1 MTAGHFMNK
10 WLLRALSPKA
20 CDPMDLTTRYLGLKL
35 KNPLIA
41 SASPLSED
49 IDNFL
54 RLEDAGASCIVH
66 HSLFEEQIL
75 KEIFEADY
83 YQTFGTESFAES
95 LSYFPKPSQFHLGP
109 EEYCN
114 HIRLAKKRV
123 AIPIIA
129 SLNGH
134 TPGGWTKYAQCME
147 EAGADALELNIYF
160 LATNFKDTAAK
171 VENNYVEILRAVKDA
186 VKIPVAVKLSP
197 YFSAMANMAQQLDTA
212 GAQGL
217 VLFNRFY
224 QPDIDLENL
233 EIVPNLVL
241 SSRHEMRVPLRWIAI
256 LYGHIKADMA
266 ATTGIQNAEDVLKMM
281 MAGAKAV
288 MLCSILLREGIS
300 HISKI
305 QREMIAWMQEKGY
318 ESIGQ
323 MQGSMSQKLCTNP
336 ETFERANYM
345 KVLKSYNIGP

>member
-1 MTAGHFMNK
+1 MKVKKIAKKG
-10 WLLRALSPKA
+10 
-20 CDPMDLTTRYLGLKL
+20 CEQMDLTTTYLGLKL

-66 HSLFEEQIL
+66 HSLFEEQITR
-75 KEIFEADY
+75 EIFEADY

-95 LSYFPKPSQFHLGP
+95 LSYFPKPSQFKLGP
-109 EEYCN
+109 EEYCD

-123 AIPIIA
+123 AVPIVA

-134 TPGGWTKYAQCME
+134 TPGGWTKYARYIE

-160 LATNFKDTAAK
+160 LATNPEDTGER
-171 VENNYVEILRAVKDA
+171 VENNYIEIFRSVKDA

-197 YFSAMANMAQQLDTA
+197 YFSALANVARRLDRA
-212 GAQGL
+212 GAEGL

-233 EIVPNLVL
+233 AIVPNLLL
-241 SSRHEMRVPLRWIAI
+241 SNQHEMRVPLRWIAV

-281 MAGAKAV
+281 MVGAKAV
-288 MLCSILLREGIS
+288 MLCSILLRKGFG

-305 QREMIAWMQEKGY
+305 QKEMVEWMEGKGY
-318 ESIGQ
+318 ESIKQ

-345 KVLKSYNIGP
+345 KVLKSYNVAPKLKGGN

>member
-1 MTAGHFMNK
+1 MKVKKIAKKG
-10 WLLRALSPKA
+10 REQ
-20 CDPMDLTTRYLGLKL
+20 MDLTTTYLGLKL

-66 HSLFEEQIL
+66 HSLFEEQITR
-75 KEIFEADY
+75 EIFEADY

-95 LSYFPKPSQFHLGP
+95 LSYFPKPSQFKLGP
-109 EEYCN
+109 EEYCD

-123 AIPIIA
+123 AVPVIA

-134 TPGGWTKYAQCME
+134 TPGGWTKYARYIE

-160 LATNFKDTAAK
+160 LATNPEDTGER
-171 VENNYVEILRAVKDA
+171 VENNYIEIFRSVKDA

-197 YFSAMANMAQQLDTA
+197 YFSALANVARRLDRA
-212 GAQGL
+212 GAEGL

-233 EIVPNLVL
+233 AIVPNLLL
-241 SSRHEMRVPLRWIAI
+241 SSQHEMRVPLRWIAV

-281 MAGAKAV
+281 MVGAKAV
-288 MLCSILLREGIS
+288 MLCSILLRKGID

-305 QREMIAWMQEKGY
+305 QKEMIEWMEEKGY
-318 ESIGQ
+318 GSIKQ

-345 KVLKSYNIGP
+345 KVLKSYNVAP

>member
-1 MTAGHFMNK
+1 MKVKKIAKKG
-10 WLLRALSPKA
+10 
-20 CDPMDLTTRYLGLKL
+20 CEQMDLTTTYLGLKL

-66 HSLFEEQIL
+66 HSLFEEQITR
-75 KEIFEADY
+75 EIFEADY

-95 LSYFPKPSQFHLGP
+95 LSYFPKPSQFKLGP
-109 EEYCN
+109 EEYCD

-123 AIPIIA
+123 AVPIIA

-134 TPGGWTKYAQCME
+134 TPGGWTKYARYIE

-160 LATNFKDTAAK
+160 LATNPEDTGER
-171 VENNYVEILRAVKDA
+171 VENNYIEIFRSVKDA

-197 YFSAMANMAQQLDTA
+197 YFSALANVARRLDRA
-212 GAQGL
+212 GAEGL

-233 EIVPNLVL
+233 AIVPNLLL
-241 SSRHEMRVPLRWIAI
+241 SNQHEMRVPLRWIAV

-281 MAGAKAV
+281 MVGAKAV
-288 MLCSILLREGIS
+288 MLCSILLRKGFG

-305 QREMIAWMQEKGY
+305 QKEMVGWMEGKGY
-318 ESIGQ
+318 ESIKQ
-323 MQGSMSQKLCTNP
+323 MRGSMSQKLCTNP

-345 KVLKSYNIGP
+345 KVLKSYNVAPKLKGHST

>member
-1 MTAGHFMNK
+1 MN
-10 WLLRALSPKA
+10 LA
-20 CDPMDLTTRYLGLKL
+20 TTYLGLKL

-54 RLEDAGASCIVH
+54 RMEDAGASCIVH
-66 HSLFEEQIL
+66 HSLFEEQITR
-75 KEIFEADY
+75 EILEADY

-95 LSYFPKPSQFHLGP
+95 LSYFPAPSQFKLGP
-109 EEYCN
+109 EEYCD

-134 TPGGWTKYAQCME
+134 TPGGWTKYAQYIE

-160 LATNFKDTAAK
+160 LATNPEDQAGKIEDH
-171 VENNYVEILRAVKDA
+171 YIEILRSVKDS

-197 YFSAMANMAQQLDTA
+197 YFSALANMAQRLDQA
-212 GAQGL
+212 GADGL

-233 EIVPNLVL
+233 EIAPNLLL
-241 SSRHEMRVPLRWIAI
+241 SNPHEMRVPLRWIAI

-266 ATTGIQNAEDVLKMM
+266 ATTGIQDAQDVLKMM
-281 MAGAKAV
+281 MVGAKAV
-288 MLCSILLREGIS
+288 MLCSILLRKGIG

-305 QREMIAWMQEKGY
+305 QREMIEWMERKGY
-318 ESIGQ
+318 ESIKQ
-323 MQGSMSQKLCTNP
+323 MEGSMSQKLCTNP

-345 KVLKSYNIGP
+345 KVLKSYHYLGHST

>member
-1 MTAGHFMNK
+1 MKVKKIAKKG
-10 WLLRALSPKA
+10 
-20 CDPMDLTTRYLGLKL
+20 CEQMDLTTTYLGLKL

-66 HSLFEEQIL
+66 HSLFEEQITR
-75 KEIFEADY
+75 EIFEADY

-95 LSYFPKPSQFHLGP
+95 LSYFPKPSQFKLGP
-109 EEYCN
+109 EEYCD

-123 AIPIIA
+123 AVPIIA

-134 TPGGWTKYAQCME
+134 TPGGWTKYARYIE

-160 LATNFKDTAAK
+160 LATNPEDTGER
-171 VENNYVEILRAVKDA
+171 VENNCIEIFRSVKDA

-197 YFSAMANMAQQLDTA
+197 YFSALANVARRLDRA
-212 GAQGL
+212 GAEGL

-233 EIVPNLVL
+233 AIVPNLLL
-241 SSRHEMRVPLRWIAI
+241 SNQHEMRVPLRWIAV

-281 MAGAKAV
+281 MVGAKAV
-288 MLCSILLREGIS
+288 MLCSILLRKGVG

-305 QREMIAWMQEKGY
+305 QKEMVGWMEGKGY
-318 ESIGQ
+318 ESIKQ

-345 KVLKSYNIGP
+345 KVLKSYNVAPKLKGHST

>member
-1 MTAGHFMNK
+1 MKVKKIAKKG
-10 WLLRALSPKA
+10 
-20 CDPMDLTTRYLGLKL
+20 CEQMDLTTTYLGLKL

-66 HSLFEEQIL
+66 HSLFEEQITR
-75 KEIFEADY
+75 EIFEADY

-95 LSYFPKPSQFHLGP
+95 LSYFPKPSQFKLGP
-109 EEYCN
+109 EEYCD

-123 AIPIIA
+123 AVPIIA

-134 TPGGWTKYAQCME
+134 TPGGWTKYARYIE

-160 LATNFKDTAAK
+160 LATNPEDTGER
-171 VENNYVEILRAVKDA
+171 VENNYIEIFRSVKDA

-197 YFSAMANMAQQLDTA
+197 YFSALANVARRLDRA
-212 GAQGL
+212 GAEGL

-233 EIVPNLVL
+233 AIVPNLLL
-241 SSRHEMRVPLRWIAI
+241 SNQHEMRVPLRWIAV

-281 MAGAKAV
+281 MVGAKAV
-288 MLCSILLREGIS
+288 MLCSILLRKGFG

-305 QREMIAWMQEKGY
+305 QKEMVEWMEGKGY
-318 ESIGQ
+318 ESIKQ

-345 KVLKSYNIGP
+345 KVLKSYNVAPKLKGHST

>member
-1 MTAGHFMNK
+1 MN
-10 WLLRALSPKA
+10 
-20 CDPMDLTTRYLGLKL
+20 LTTTYLGLKL

-41 SASPLSED
+41 SASPFSED

-66 HSLFEEQIL
+66 YSLFEEQITR
-75 KEIFEADY
+75 EIFEAGY
-83 YQTFGTESFAES
+83 YQTFGAESFAES
-95 LSYFPKPSQFHLGP
+95 LSYFPKPSQFKLGP
-109 EEYCN
+109 EEYCD

-123 AIPIIA
+123 AIPVIA

-134 TPGGWTKYAQCME
+134 TPGGWTKYAKYIE

-160 LATNFKDTAAK
+160 LATDPKDTGEMI
-171 VENNYVEILRAVKDA
+171 ENNYVEILRSVKDA

-197 YFSAMANMAQQLDTA
+197 YFSALANMAQRLDRA
-212 GAQGL
+212 GAEGL

-233 EIVPNLVL
+233 EIVPNLLL
-241 SSRHEMRVPLRWIAI
+241 SNPHEMRVPLRWVAI

-281 MAGAKAV
+281 MVGAKAV
-288 MLCSILLREGIS
+288 MLCSILLRKGIG

-305 QREMIAWMQEKGY
+305 QREMVEWMEEKGY
-318 ESIGQ
+318 ESIKQ

-345 KVLKSYNIGP
+345 KVLKSYNASSQRSR